1 MRSLL
6 ILCRLTIVFIVTLL
20 LQTHL
25 AAAHDGASGRWQGS
39 WTSAATGHSG
49 PLRASITPLPNGD
62 YRAIFAGRFAKV
74 IPFVYPARLSSVPG
88 TPGQYTSSQRLPL
101 LGTYRMTASITSHTF
116 HADFR
121 GRKDAGTFRM
131 SRR

>member
-1 MRSLL
+1 MLSLL
-6 ILCRLTIVFIVTLL
+6 TPRHLLTVFALTLFF
-20 LQTHL
+20 QVHL
-25 AAAHDGASGRWQGS
+25 AAANDGVAGRWQGN

-88 TPGQYTSSQRLPL
+88 APGQYTSSQRLPL
-101 LGTYRMTASITSHTF
+101 MGTYSMTASISSHIF

-131 SRR
+131 TRR